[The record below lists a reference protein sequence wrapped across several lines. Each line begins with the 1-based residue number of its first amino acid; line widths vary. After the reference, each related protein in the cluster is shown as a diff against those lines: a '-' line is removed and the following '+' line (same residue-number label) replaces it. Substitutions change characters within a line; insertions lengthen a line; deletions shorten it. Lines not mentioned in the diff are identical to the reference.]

1 MAPVCESKVVNSD
14 SSCQPEHEVNEAMQ
28 RDVASVRISGEFTF
42 RHDSRWTHT
51 GAEAISF
58 LDHNFA
64 NWRIKNFFKRYS
76 AENL

>member
-1 MAPVCESKVVNSD
+1 
-14 SSCQPEHEVNEAMQ
+14 MQ

-64 NWRIKNFFKRYS
+64 KYN
-76 AENL
+76 